1 MWYVVCSLSPVL
13 LFPAT
18 ETLSEVPALRA
29 AGVEK
34 GDIKV
39 SPPRTW
45 SWSPSAPW
53 PPVECVK
60 AAGLWT
66 LPKFSEIRSRLL
78 KAAAH
83 ITVDVGSDFV
93 ALQMVASGAGS
104 QVNEDPFVGSQR
116 PTVCDCEVGMEKK
129 VSLQ

>member
-1 MWYVVCSLSPVL
+1 MCSLSTVL
-13 LFPAT
+13 LCPAT

-93 ALQMVASGAGS
+93 ALQMVASGAGT
-104 QVNEDPFVGSQR
+104 QVGEDAFVGSQR
-116 PTVCDCEVGMEKK
+116 PTVCDREAGRAEK